1 MRTYLR
7 QSWDDGLV
15 GAAVPQQVLV
25 QRELHMIPTHAR
37 CGFPM
42 KDVTATISDEQQ
54 PIHQAWLCRRCG
66 ALFVLPEQPAKYI
79 VLKIEGV
86 SNAGIDNAAG

>member
-1 MRTYLR
+1 
-7 QSWDDGLV
+7 
-15 GAAVPQQVLV
+15 
-25 QRELHMIPTHAR
+25 
-37 CGFPM
+37 M